1 MAEHSSAIFELE
13 SKIMK
18 KFLVNIWAY
27 YYHAKFEVLSED
39 NAISLEESILDKL
52 GEKSINWENLGN
64 SYNDK
69 VNRITYEEVIDDT
82 RPIQTKK
89 VLGVEVGAGASV

>member
-1 MAEHSSAIFELE
+1 
-13 SKIMK
+13 MK
-18 KFLVNIWAY
+18 NFLVTIWAY
-27 YYHAKFEVLSED
+27 DHYAKFNVFAED

-52 GEKSINWENLGN
+52 GEKSINWEYLGN
-64 SYNDK
+64 SYDDR

-89 VLGVEVGAGASV
+89 VLGVEVAAGV

>member
-1 MAEHSSAIFELE
+1 
-13 SKIMK
+13 MK

-27 YYHAKFEVLSED
+27 DHHARFEVLSED
-39 NAISLEESILDKL
+39 TPQSLEEAILDKL
-52 GEKSINWENLGN
+52 GENVIKWENLGN

-69 VNRITYEEVIDDT
+69 VNRITYEEVINDT

-89 VLGVEVGAGASV
+89 VLGVEVGTGASI